1 MNREENTSWL
11 SRFLA
16 VKWVK
21 AGLVIIAL
29 ALLYPAVLI
38 YSMPFKY
45 MQEIS
50 NYDSDANLKT
60 WSVMTQFIKEGD
72 ALVIVQ
78 TDGNYTVQVYEGK
91 GVYSFRHVPIMAL
104 EKDFSKLINDYGR
117 VWVFVYNGILASG
130 RLVIPE
136 PYRETLKEQYQS
148 CFTLPLFF
156 GETVYLQQDDKAKM
170 ARALFSQQLLNYISD
185 IAKEIDYRDLAVFFQ
200 KAGQFENAKDVL
212 TRALTLFPNSPLLYR
227 TLAECYVASQNIE
240 AYNEIYECNRTAN
253 ALTRSET
260 GKANITALFQNAIYT
275 ARKGLYEKARTLYF
289 SLLGIFGHQPDP
301 VMESQVRR
309 YFVKDVLL
317 PTGDTNEAISQLLV
331 DINLGAQNTEYD
343 YNILLDILDRCA
355 YSNAAV
361 SLGYGYFKSTN
372 HQNVESALRY
382 GQMAMKY
389 GTEEQFKEALDL
401 ISERNR
407 YNPLLIEKL
416 RLQREWFREW
426 TNMALTRGY
435 IPFQGAIH

>member
-1 MNREENTSWL
+1 MN
-11 SRFLA
+11 
-16 VKWVK
+16 KWAK
-21 AGLVIIAL
+21 IGLVILAL
-29 ALLYPAVLI
+29 LLLYPAVRI
-38 YSMPFKY
+38 YSVPFLY

-60 WSVMTQFIKEGD
+60 WGVMMQFIQEGD

-78 TDGNYTVQVYEGK
+78 PDGNYTVQIYEGK
-91 GVYSFRHVPIMAL
+91 GVYSFRYVPVPSL
-104 EKDFSKLINDYGR
+104 QKEFENLIKEYGR
-117 VWVFVYNGILASG
+117 VWVFVYNGVLASG
-130 RLVIPE
+130 RVVVPE
-136 PYRETLKEQYQS
+136 PYRETLGEQYQS

-156 GETVYLQQDDKAKM
+156 GEAVYLQHDDKAKM

-185 IAKEIDYRDLAVFFQ
+185 IAKEVDYRDLAVFFQ
-200 KAGQFENAKDVL
+200 KAGQFENAKEVL
-212 TRALTLFPNSPLLYR
+212 ARALTLFPNSSMLYR
-227 TLAECYVASQNIE
+227 TLAEVYVASQNVE
-240 AYNEIYECNRTAN
+240 AYEEIYECNRTAN
-253 ALTRSET
+253 ALTRAET
-260 GKANITALFQNAIYT
+260 GKANLTALFQNAIYT

-289 SLLGIFGHQPDP
+289 SLLSIFGHQADP

-343 YNILLDILDRCA
+343 YNLLLDILDKCA

-372 HQNVESALRY
+372 HQHVESALRY
-382 GQMAMKY
+382 GSMAMKY
-389 GTEEQFKEALDL
+389 GTEAQFKEALDL

-407 YNPLLIEKL
+407 YNPLLMEKL
-416 RLQREWFREW
+416 RLQREWFRDW
-426 TNMALTRGY
+426 TNMALSRGY
-435 IPFQGAIH
+435 IPFQGAIR